1 MKVKCLNCGH
11 EFETTEIEEDNL
23 GLHCICEECGASFDV
38 DIDEIVEEKW
48 KPHLIG
54 GNKMECPMC
63 KNTIGFNCG
72 TCIECGYNYLKHDF
86 EFIKVNVDIL
96 ENIVPENILEEL
108 LYQHQKYVSK
118 WKSYLIRIERET
130 NNMKNFDPIPY
141 INRNEEAARQKYGE
155 KLDEDRRVKG
165 TKIWF
170 DGYWRFHISD

>member
-1 MKVKCLNCGH
+1 
-11 EFETTEIEEDNL
+11 
-23 GLHCICEECGASFDV
+23 
-38 DIDEIVEEKW
+38 
-48 KPHLIG
+48 
-54 GNKMECPMC
+54 MECPMC

-130 NNMKNFDPIPY
+130 NNMKNFDSIPY
-141 INRNEEAARQKYGE
+141 INRNEETARQKYGE